1 MQFFKNQITIG
12 KKAELEEYLCRY
24 PHETS
29 GLSFTSLY
37 LWRNQNEFSYEVIH
51 DFLCIA
57 GYANFEG
64 FEGDPF
70 VFPLLPLRGQCDG
83 AKMKKALAVIME
95 RFREAGKPFIIRL
108 LPEHMLTHYRDLLPG
123 RFLFLRDRATDD
135 YVYRVE
141 ALAQLSGRRFHGKKN
156 HVNRFNREQAGHFE
170 IVPMSPDFTEEALE
184 LLQYIDAKKQVTGFE
199 AGMLQMEADVLRDI
213 LPKFEPLGLEGVALR
228 IDGRLQAY
236 AFGGP
241 LGDNTIVEHIEKANV
256 DFPGIYQKLNQAFCE
271 AMLGKYE
278 YINREEDMGLEGL
291 RKAKSSYKPCR
302 MVEKYIAMFADDR
315 EAIERY
321 SNIEG

>member
-83 AKMKKALAVIME
+83 AKMKKALAIIME
-95 RFREAGKPFIIRL
+95 RFRDQLGQIYVQVTVVIEGEEIIF
-108 LPEHMLTHYRDLLPG
+108 Y
-123 RFLFLRDRATDD
+123 LRDNAYEYNPLEEDTE
-135 YVYRVE
+135 RVSLE
-141 ALAQLSGRRFHGKKN
+141 KE
-156 HVNRFNREQAGHFE
+156 EQ
-170 IVPMSPDFTEEALE
+170 LE
-184 LLQYIDAKKQVTGFE
+184 L
-199 AGMLQMEADVLRDI
+199 
-213 LPKFEPLGLEGVALR
+213 
-228 IDGRLQAY
+228 
-236 AFGGP
+236 
-241 LGDNTIVEHIEKANV
+241 
-256 DFPGIYQKLNQAFCE
+256 
-271 AMLGKYE
+271 
-278 YINREEDMGLEGL
+278 MGLKIVQK
-291 RKAKSSYKPCR
+291 KAKDFYYR
-302 MVEKYIAMFADDR
+302 
-315 EAIERY
+315 RY
-321 SNIEG
+321 SGFNTLVIRM